1 MHHRRTQTI
10 AVADLRIGMFVHLD
24 LGWMDHPFPLS
35 SFKISSQQQL
45 DTLRSLGLQ
54 QVRYAPEKS
63 DPPPPAPNTPG
74 SAGPANGDA
83 PAPDPATEDPAPASA
98 APGGEAGI
106 ETEAGRQRQQRRDQL
121 QAQTASLMQCEQRFS
136 EAARHYQ
143 QLVEEADGQPEAA
156 RERCGTVIDGFIQ
169 QMLGNGESVIR
180 LLSEG
185 LGDRAALHSV
195 NVTVLCLLLG
205 KAMGLSAEALGELG
219 AAALLHDLGKR
230 QLPERVRFREE
241 HFSAAELRLYQSH
254 VGHGIQ
260 LGKRLGLPVNAL
272 LGISQHHEMEDGTGF
287 PLGLKGDRIS
297 PLAKILALVNRYD
310 NLCNPGNPAGAL
322 TPHEALSLI
331 FAQMKTRFETHTL
344 GAFIRMMGVYPPGSV
359 VQLVD
364 ARYAMV
370 VSVNSSRPL
379 RPRVIVHEPAV
390 PKEEALIL
398 DLESAP
404 ALGIKRSVRPL
415 QLPRATIDYLSPRQ
429 RICYFFERAADPL
442 LAACGA

>member
-1 MHHRRTQTI
+1 MKDSPTTSI

-35 SFKISSQQQL
+35 SFKISSQQQI
-45 DTLRSLGLQ
+45 DTIRSLGLKT
-54 QVRYAPEKS
+54 VRYAADKS
-63 DPPPPAPNTPG
+63 DAPT
-74 SAGPANGDA
+74 
-83 PAPDPATEDPAPASA
+83 APDTLAPSPVGVNAPLTQA
-98 APGGEAGI
+98 AQEA
-106 ETEAGRQRQQRRDQL
+106 EQARQARRVQL
-121 QAQTASLMQCEQRFS
+121 QAQKQSLLLCERQFA
-136 EAARHYQ
+136 EAARGYR
-143 QLVEEADGQPEAA
+143 QLIDELDHNAQAA
-156 RERCGTVIDGFIQ
+156 RARCETVVGGFVQ
-169 QMLGNGESVIR
+169 QMLGDGDAVIR

-205 KAMGLSAEALGELG
+205 KAMGLTAEGLNDLGT
-219 AAALLHDLGKR
+219 AAMLHDMGKTR
-230 QLPERVRFREE
+230 LPDRVRFREDHFTPAE
-241 HFSAAELRLYQSH
+241 HKLYQSH
-254 VGHGIQ
+254 VGHGVTLAKQ
-260 LGKRLGLPVNAL
+260 MALPANAA

-287 PLGLKGDRIS
+287 PLGLKGDKIG

-310 NLCNPGNPAGAL
+310 NLCNPGNPSGAL

-331 FAQMKTRFETHTL
+331 FAQMKTRFDTTTL

-379 RPRVIVHEPAV
+379 RPRIIVHEPSV

-398 DLESAP
+398 DLELAKD
-404 ALGIKRSVRPL
+404 LGIKRSVRPL
-415 QLPRATIDYLSPRQ
+415 QLPKATIDYLSPRQ
-429 RICYFFERAADPL
+429 RICYFFERSVDPL
-442 LAACGA
+442 VVASNA